1 MRKVLLVGDLRP
13 GSNYGAVATTEALLD
28 LIGDVQADIELK
40 IIDQRSFRGTTPQ
53 EGYPVIDYE
62 VNFYNNYLNAS
73 AKKNPVKR
81 ILKKLLKN
89 IGIYGSLPSVKK
101 NSIAVNDGNVPCR
114 FDQYEEFAKRI
125 LAGETWQFE
134 RKLIEWADIVLVNSE
149 GNIVNGTD
157 ALGRYRVGGRY
168 VLFLEYLCKV
178 VLKKECHVVNH
189 IADPKNRNIFKIIK
203 EIYPQLDGV
212 LVRERKSLELLRSIS
227 ITNSMYVPDALWSHD
242 FDNDIY
248 VKCPEILKDFDFGK
262 PYICLG
268 DSSGIHNNFSDA
280 KWNVADIYTRLIKEI
295 KSKTEYDIVFVDGYN
310 GGNDEINKIIR
321 RNELRSVALWNCS
334 YHELYYVLKQSRA
347 FISGRWHA
355 SIISLLANTPIILWG
370 ADSHKTEALYGE
382 VDYPYEFFDVAAL
395 PLNIDCIV
403 DTLKK
408 ITIDDHSAIWEKVEE
423 LKILSRENVKMLR
436 Q

>member
-1 MRKVLLVGDLRP
+1 M
-13 GSNYGAVATTEALLD
+13 
-28 LIGDVQADIELK
+28 
-40 IIDQRSFRGTTPQ
+40 
-53 EGYPVIDYE
+53 
-62 VNFYNNYLNAS
+62 
-73 AKKNPVKR
+73 
-81 ILKKLLKN
+81 
-89 IGIYGSLPSVKK
+89 
-101 NSIAVNDGNVPCR
+101 
-114 FDQYEEFAKRI
+114 
-125 LAGETWQFE
+125 
-134 RKLIEWADIVLVNSE
+134 
-149 GNIVNGTD
+149 
-157 ALGRYRVGGRY
+157 
-168 VLFLEYLCKV
+168 
-178 VLKKECHVVNH
+178 
-189 IADPKNRNIFKIIK
+189 
-203 EIYPQLDGV
+203 
-212 LVRERKSLELLRSIS
+212 RERKSLELLRSIS

-370 ADSHKTEALYGE
+370 LCGWKENGRLITTADQAGTAAIRPAFEAMGYTFKYIYSVVGKPLPLEKIRAFISASCARSKLRSARVGTMGYRDMLLYGTQYEGNSMRGQIGVE
-382 VDYPYEFFDVAAL
+382 VEPFEMLEMMQNVEKLDQQEVAAGVAFIKENWKL
-395 PLNIDCIV
+395 
-403 DTLKK
+403 
-408 ITIDDHSAIWEKVEE
+408 EKYY
-423 LKILSRENVKMLR
+423 RNGFCDGMLLIGGCFKFIIS
-436 Q
+436 